1 MTSNW
6 CRLESA
12 PGVGPPLTTTT
23 GLRSTKAP
31 AIALIILSAP
41 TPSATEAAPSP
52 LVRASAAEP
61 ASRSLAVTTVRM
73 PCLIATSNSG
83 EQ

>member
-1 MTSNW
+1 
-6 CRLESA
+6 
-12 PGVGPPLTTTT
+12 
-23 GLRSTKAP
+23 
-31 AIALIILSAP
+31 
-41 TPSATEAAPSP
+41 

-73 PCLIATSNSG
+73 PSLIAASNSG